1 MSGLHNI
8 SFTPTGG
15 LRIAKEGDSSD
26 DEEDDDGM
34 LGASLGSIAPN
45 NQFQGFLFEQ
55 ILKVPMANNANG
67 NQNGHN
73 KYMIGMIDDPYDF

>member
-15 LRIAKEGDSSD
+15 LRIAKDGDSSD
-26 DEEDDDGM
+26 DEEEDDGM

-67 NQNGHN
+67 NPNGLN
-73 KYMIGMIDDPYDF
+73 KYMIGTIDDPDDF